1 MTLLQISDHNMEK
14 ATQTLL
20 EQGVIGVLLFLAVS
34 IIIALLY
41 FGIKSN
47 NKQLLSK
54 DREIMRL
61 QQEIEGMRKTFRES
75 IEGAID
81 RCDNS
86 IRAGEK
92 ALDDNTETLNEIRL
106 ILIRILE
113 SKL

>member
-1 MTLLQISDHNMEK
+1 MMLLQINTDQMNK
-14 ATQTLL
+14 ATQSLL
-20 EQGVIGVLLFLAVS
+20 EYGIIGVLLFLAVA

-61 QQEIEGMRKTFRES
+61 QQEIEGMRKSYRES
-75 IEGAID
+75 IEGAIE

-92 ALDDNTETLNEIRL
+92 ALDENTETLSEIRI

-113 SKL
+113 NKL